1 MIGKAELAR
10 MKPDALLIN
19 TARGAIVDVPALIG
33 AIERREIAG
42 AGIDVLPVEPPRP
55 DDAIVAAYANL
66 AGSALDGRLLLTP
79 HSAWSSPESAADAR
93 RVEALR
99 RRLALVSRVDRGA
112 DIVADVTARLPQ
124 PGTAEWRRAVL
135 GEAFLE
141 APASLARWRRAAM
154 AAAVL
159 AAVGVTLS
167 RTADERSAS
176 RGPRGPDPRVGLLE
190 PLEPVAGAVQAGWS
204 LGDGAG
210 TSTRNVG
217 WQVTGVPGG
226 VWQQVPRTNVDP
238 WRGRAVRVLPLRIR
252 STRGYERVVD
262 PFFGAPRPSDEVQAP
277 VERN

>member
-1 MIGKAELAR
+1 MSAPHPSPDERVPDTLARVLDQLGAEL
-10 MKPDALLIN
+10 DA
-19 TARGAIVDVPALIG
+19 
-33 AIERREIAG
+33 
-42 AGIDVLPVEPPRP
+42 
-55 DDAIVAAYANL
+55 
-66 AGSALDGRLLLTP
+66 ALDVHAGPSQGAATDRARVVQHRLEAAVARAAPL
-79 HSAWSSPESAADAR
+79 SAADAR